1 MNRTMIVLVV
11 LVLLLGAG
19 IAAAAGTLTLSRS
32 VIAGGGGKT
41 SAGDYTL
48 SATIGQPIT
57 GRAIVGSTDL
67 CVGFWCGLARY
78 DLFLPLVL
86 RN

>member
-1 MNRTMIVLVV
+1 MRRILAAVV
-11 LVLLLGAG
+11 LLGILVTAG
-19 IAAAAGTLTLSRS
+19 VASAAGSLDISRS
-32 VIAGGGGKT
+32 VVAGGGGKT

-57 GRAIVGSTDL
+57 GRAVVGSTDL

-86 RN
+86 RS

>member
-1 MNRTMIVLVV
+1 MKRTLAAVV
-11 LVLLLGAG
+11 LLGILVTAG
-19 IAAAAGTLTLSRS
+19 VASAAGSLDISRS
-32 VIAGGGGKT
+32 VIAAGGGRT

-57 GRAIVGSTDL
+57 GRAVVGSTDL

-78 DLFLPLVL
+78 DLFLPLIL